1 MATDEEHGLRGA
13 CNDARLLEAERLL
26 AEGRV
31 AVLSLDVFD
40 TLVWRTVPEPVDA
53 FVLFGR
59 RLQELGHL
67 GDRIPPDVFARLRER
82 AERRAREMLFAEG
95 RIPEVRL
102 DAVYRE
108 MPAHLFSV
116 QLAELPDL
124 EIEFEKT
131 ITFPDLEVCR
141 LAQWAQ
147 ADLGLRLVL
156 VSDTYLAGSE
166 LRRVLDREPFD
177 QFKIDEVF
185 TSSQY
190 GTGKGTG
197 LFRVVID
204 ALGVEPD
211 RILHIGDNLDADQ
224 ERPRREGIRT
234 VFFDKYPGSLRT
246 VVEREGL
253 VRTDHRQRSKPTL
266 DPERGDWGLT
276 ALRAKALSQLEATA
290 VPAATDPYWRFGASV
305 LGPVFTG
312 FAEWVHERARE
323 EGVDTVYG
331 LMREGEFLSR
341 LINGARGYL
350 RSPVK
355 AEILWL
361 SRQVTARAAVFDAS
375 LDELETFLE
384 RQVRPTVAEL
394 CETLGIG
401 LGQIPDLHAD
411 ADTRL
416 DDREVARRV
425 LRRMTE
431 LPHVRASIVA
441 NAAELRS
448 RLVDYVLRTVQ
459 PAAGGAAVVVDL
471 GWGCTIQVNLQAA
484 LDGAGAGMAPL
495 GLYLL
500 TNEGALER
508 TLDGVRSE
516 GFLAQAG
523 FPDDTAWITRSPEIL
538 EQVCMH
544 DEGTLVDFTDD
555 AQPVL
560 SQTPQSPAQVLQRAA
575 VQRGI
580 LAFQREWARY
590 RDVLP
595 AVARPLDR
603 RARPQLARTVTRFV
617 VSPTSDEVALF
628 AGWVHDQNFGSAGS
642 DSVVR
647 HSMVPAL
654 QYLTPRQLLEMPMN
668 RIYWPFGMAAMHD
681 PRLALGTGAVL
692 DGSLPADAFEASQPC
707 RVRVFVDSGGGFD
720 EAARGPA
727 GPNANGL
734 SFLRAEVAANPLHAV
749 MLRFSDEP
757 GVLRL
762 DWLELSFSVRGRREP
777 HVVRIELPDEL
788 GQLQFRNG
796 VLLADNVVLASR
808 AGPEVV
814 YRCPAELAAAAY
826 RVEVEA
832 AFAWMTTPR
841 LRGRRSGKGE
851 TVVHLARKVAGKARS
866 VWLSTG
872 QEASERLLP
881 RE

>member
-1 MATDEEHGLRGA
+1 MATDQDNGLPAAG
-13 CNDARLLEAERLL
+13 NDARLVEAEQLL
-26 AEGRV
+26 AQGTF

-59 RLQELGHL
+59 HLQNLGHL
-67 GDRIPPDVFARLRER
+67 GARTPPDVFARLRER
-82 AERRAREMLFAEG
+82 AELRARRKVSADGE
-95 RIPEVRL
+95 IPEVRL

-108 MPAHLFSV
+108 MPAHLFSLP
-116 QLAELPDL
+116 LAELSDL
-124 EIEFEKT
+124 EIDFEKT

-147 ADLGLRLVL
+147 VELGIRLVL
-156 VSDTYLAGSE
+156 VSDTYFSGSE
-166 LRRVLDREPFD
+166 LRRILDQEPID
-177 QFKIDEVF
+177 QLKIDEVF

-197 LFRVVID
+197 LYRLVLD
-204 ALGVEPD
+204 ALDVEPGTV
-211 RILHIGDNLDADQ
+211 LHIGDNLEADQ
-224 ERPRREGIRT
+224 ERARRAGIRT

-246 VVEREGL
+246 VLEREGL
-253 VRTDHRQRSKPTL
+253 VRTDARQRTKSTL
-266 DPERGDWGLT
+266 DLERGDWGLT
-276 ALRAKALSQLEATA
+276 ALRAKAVSQLEGASL
-290 VPAATDPYWRFGASV
+290 PAATDPYWRFGATV

-312 FAEWVHERARE
+312 FAEWVHQRARQ

-350 RSPVK
+350 HSPVK
-355 AEILWL
+355 AETLWL
-361 SRQVTARAAVFDAS
+361 SRQVCARAAVFEAS
-375 LDELETFLE
+375 LDELETFLD

-401 LGQIPDLHAD
+401 LGQIPDLHVD

-416 DDREVARRV
+416 DDPDLARRV

-431 LPHVRASIVA
+431 LPHVRTSIVTG
-441 NAAELRS
+441 AAELRS
-448 RLVDYVLRTVQ
+448 RLVDYVLRTVG
-459 PAAGGAAVVVDL
+459 PGPGRAVVVDL

-484 LDGAGAGMAPL
+484 LDSAGAGITPL

-508 TLDGVRSE
+508 TLDGVQAE

-523 FPDDTAWITRSPEIL
+523 FPDDTSWITRSPEIL

-544 DEGTLVDFTDD
+544 DEGTLVDFSDD
-555 AQPVL
+555 ALPVL
-560 SQTPQSPAQVLQRAA
+560 RQSSQSPAQVLQRAA

-580 LAFQREWARY
+580 LAFQREWGRY

-595 AVARPLDR
+595 APARPLDR
-603 RARPQLARTVTRFV
+603 RARPQLAKAVIRFV
-617 VSPTSDEVALF
+617 VSPTTDEVALF
-628 AGWVHDQNFGSAGS
+628 GNWVHDRDFGSEGS

-647 HSMVPAL
+647 HSMVPAM
-654 QYLTPRQLLEMPMN
+654 QYLTPRQLLEIPMT
-668 RIYWPFGMAAMHD
+668 RIYWPFGMAAMHN
-681 PRLALGTGAVL
+681 PQLALGTGAVL

-720 EAARGPA
+720 EADRRPA
-727 GPNANGL
+727 GPNVNGL
-734 SFLRAEVAANPLHAV
+734 SFLRAEVATTPLRGV

-762 DWLELSFSVRGRREP
+762 DWLELSFSLRGQAEP
-777 HVVRIELPDEL
+777 HEVRIELPEEFAR
-788 GQLQFRNG
+788 LQFRNG

-808 AGPEVV
+808 AAPELV

-841 LRGRRSGKGE
+841 LRGRRSGNAE
-851 TVVHLARKVAGKARS
+851 TLVHLARKVKGKARN

-872 QEASERLLP
+872 QEAEERLLP